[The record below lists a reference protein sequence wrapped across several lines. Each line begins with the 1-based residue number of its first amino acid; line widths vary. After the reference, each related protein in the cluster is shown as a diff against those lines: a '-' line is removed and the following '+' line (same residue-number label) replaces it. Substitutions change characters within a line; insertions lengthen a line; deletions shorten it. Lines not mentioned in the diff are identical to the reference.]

1 MQGNLSVIK
10 QSDGGLLVE
19 IAVDGETRW
28 SRTVPAPE
36 TAGPGRLD
44 LSKVFKAR
52 SDAAAWARRKQI
64 ELV

>member
-1 MQGNLSVIK
+1 MQGSVRVTK
-10 QSDGGLLVE
+10 QADGGLLVE
-19 IAVDGETRW
+19 IAVDGEVKW
-28 SRTVPAPE
+28 SRTVPAPK